1 MYLKIHD
8 TQKGRV
14 VAACDESLIG
24 RVLEGGGAYIDLD
37 MYRGFYVG
45 TKAGKE
51 ELKQALG
58 TFSSAN
64 LVGKE
69 TVDVAVS
76 MGLIDKKGV
85 MYINKIPYIQI
96 YRL

>member
-8 TQKGRV
+8 TPKGRI
-14 VAACDESLIG
+14 VAACDEELIG
-24 RVLEGGGAYIDLD
+24 RVLEDKNAYLDLD
-37 MYRGFYVG
+37 RYRGFYVG
-45 TKAGKE
+45 AKAGDN
-51 ELKQALG
+51 ELRQALS

-69 TVDVAVS
+69 AVDVAVS
-76 MGLIDKKGV
+76 MRLVSKGDV

-96 YRL
+96 YKI